1 MDRITTAEQA
11 DQIEIAWIL
20 ANVNLEQ
27 ARSNYEPMPRSN
39 SQVRHKFEMPVPGTW
54 RVNDWNEVEVLIEIP
69 VADFKPSEQEWD
81 LALRYSETRLY
92 IQWQRAG
99 HAPPPLSVVRGDQ
112 GNLITQNRRRWLAAR
127 EAGVKTL
134 CCWYSPTH
142 PQRCASAKW
151 RVTDEGKDYYDS
163 VS

>member
-1 MDRITTAEQA
+1 MKVADADKIT
-11 DQIEIAWIL
+11 IEWIL

-27 ARSNYEPMPRSN
+27 ARSNYEPMPRPN
-39 SQVRHKFEMPVPGTW
+39 SQVRHEFEMPVLGTW

-81 LALRYSETRLY
+81 LALRYPETQLY

-99 HAPPPLSVVRGDQ
+99 HVPPPLSVVRGDR

-134 CCWYSPTH
+134 RCWYSPTH
-142 PQRCASAKW
+142 PQRCVSAKW
-151 RVTDEGKDYYDS
+151 RVTAEGKDYYAS
-163 VS
+163 